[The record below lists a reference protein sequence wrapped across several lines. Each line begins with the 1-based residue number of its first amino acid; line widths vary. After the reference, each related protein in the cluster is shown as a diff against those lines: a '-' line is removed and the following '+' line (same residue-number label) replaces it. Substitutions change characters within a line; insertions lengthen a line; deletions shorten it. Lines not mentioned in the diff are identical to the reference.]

1 MGDVMGDY
9 LDVMRD
15 WVRLW
20 SMGAKPYTD
29 LQIRQA
35 KAQQGRQKLTCGDGL
50 YLIVESI
57 SRAANSKS
65 FIGRIRFPYERTGKQ
80 IEVRIGVYGKGINQY
95 SLKEAKEEWLRLR
108 KISKQE
114 NKDPRDIQK
123 EEKGINSYKK
133 SPTKTLGKV
142 IEIFWEEKVDEWAT
156 TTADDYKN
164 KIHNQI
170 LPVLGANTP
179 IDAFDWENDGR
190 TKLLDLKKGIENRG
204 SKSQADKVFM
214 LCRMIFDFAID
225 RRWMKDQNPARTS
238 TNNRSKNKKEKNP
251 SLDWEELPMFFNA
264 FEENEPNA
272 NEIVRSATKLL
283 FLTSLRVGSLVG
295 MRFDEVDRKEGFIFV
310 PAIRMKGREDH
321 WIPLTKEIEKVIE
334 QLASLNGHQEYLFYS
349 ARGGKT
355 PYIVPSAMNTLIKR
369 LGYKRKLTAH
379 GIRSIVLT
387 AGTETLGFDK
397 NIIRRQMAHAIGDK
411 TERSYLH
418 AQFFKQRREFMNAW
432 NEALVERGLVL

>member
-1 MGDVMGDY
+1 MKG
-9 LDVMRD
+9 
-15 WVRLW
+15 
-20 SMGAKPYTD
+20 KPYSD

-35 KAQQGRQKLTCGDGL
+35 KAKERRQRLPCGEGL
-50 YLIVESI
+50 YVIVEPI
-57 SRAANSKS
+57 SKAANSKS
-65 FIGRIRFPYERTGKQ
+65 FIGQIRFPYSRTGKQ

-95 SLKEAKEEWLRLR
+95 SLKEAREEWLRL
-108 KISKQE
+108 KKLSKE
-114 NKDPRDIQK
+114 NNRDPRDIQK
-123 EEKGINSYKK
+123 EEKTINPYAK
-133 SPTKTLGKV
+133 SSVKSLGEV
-142 IEIFWEEKVDEWAT
+142 IEKWWEIKITQWAPS
-156 TTADDYKN
+156 TAKDYEN

-170 LPVLGANTP
+170 LPILGADTP
-179 IDAFDWENDGR
+179 IDAFNWENDGR
-190 TKLLDLKKGIENRG
+190 QKLIDLKEGIEARG
-204 SKSQADKVFM
+204 KYSHATKIFM
-214 LCRMIFDFAID
+214 ISRLIFEFAID
-225 RRWMKDQNPARTS
+225 RGWMKDPNPARNSPLT
-238 TNNRSKNKKEKNP
+238 KNQHKQKHNP
-251 SLDWEELPMFFNA
+251 HIAWNELPTFFEA
-264 FEENEPNA
+264 FNQNPTNA

-283 FLTSLRVGSLVG
+283 FLSCLRVGSLVG

-432 NEALVERGLVL
+432 NEALVERGLVV